1 MENFTSCAV
10 HGNAFSLIRIN
21 ALLCFYAF
29 QFPAPNTAQLM
40 KFCIRGF
47 FNKCDQNPK
56 KPRIWSHLLKK
67 ALMGNFIFCA
77 LKWCKSLET
86 IERTENNGTEL
97 VKILVSRYI
106 WIVVIVFD
114 ILTKLAVAVIF
125 NLVRNVEAFKTRP
138 KVLFHKVQEI
148 FHDLY
153 KFFLAMTNYLVDEI
167 LTYFKRRKSILS

>member
-1 MENFTSCAV
+1 MVNFTSCAV

-47 FNKCDQNPK
+47 FSKCDQNPK

-67 ALMGNFIFCA
+67 A
-77 LKWCKSLET
+77 SLES
-86 IERTENNGTEL
+86 IERTENNGNEL

-114 ILTKLAVAVIF
+114 ILTQLAVADIF
-125 NLVRNVEAFKTRP
+125 NLVRNVDAFKTRP